1 MDNRE
6 VEVLNE
12 IFAIANDESFSE
24 REALQ
29 AIVEIV
35 EDRFSEFGMF
45 PEGEDPN
52 ED

>member
-12 IFAIANDESFSE
+12 IIAIANDESFSE
-24 REALQ
+24 WEALQ

-35 EDRFSEFGMF
+35 EDRFSELGME
-45 PEGEDPN
+45 PEQDLN